1 MLFDIKSKLLL
12 GNINKETLDSLSEY
26 VFLIKKWNKTRNLVS
41 RKSTEQDIK
50 NHVID
55 CMALNNLISQNR
67 ILDVGSGAGLP
78 GIVVALLN
86 PTKKVT
92 LLDSNKKKI
101 SFLNHIKARFN
112 LKNVTIEHN
121 RLEDFDLSKEKLIV
135 CRAFARPKV
144 FVKQI
149 KNKLPKKF
157 TILMMI
163 SKDQETSIKGF
174 KTEYISSSAETIIE
188 KNRGFL
194 RITA

>member
-1 MLFDIKSKLLL
+1 MLFDKKGKLLSE
-12 GNINKETLDSLSEY
+12 NINKETLDSLSEY
-26 VFLIKKWNKTRNLVS
+26 VLLIKKWNKTRNLVS

-101 SFLNHIKARFN
+101 SFLNHVKARFN

-135 CRAFARPKV
+135 CRAFAGPKV
-144 FVKQI
+144 FIEQI

-174 KTEYISSSAETIIE
+174 KTEYISSSAEIIIE